1 MALGRVVIIHL
12 MYYLSTLLWLI
23 LCNDMIVCLTVC
35 RCIAPELSETERE
48 TEDKLRA
55 DRSLFTQQLILS
67 TLCISDDSSDSDEK
81 S

>member
-1 MALGRVVIIHL
+1 MTWYYVMALL
-12 MYYLSTLLWLI
+12 
-23 LCNDMIVCLTVC
+23 CLTVY
-35 RCIAPELSETERE
+35 RCIVPELSEAERE